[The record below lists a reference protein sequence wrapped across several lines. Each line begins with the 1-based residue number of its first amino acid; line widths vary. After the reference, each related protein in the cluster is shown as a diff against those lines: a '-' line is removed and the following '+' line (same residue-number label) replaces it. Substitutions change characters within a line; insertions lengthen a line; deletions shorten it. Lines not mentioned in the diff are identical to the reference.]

1 MFEEFVMRRIL
12 LPVLTL
18 AFASL
23 FVSEV
28 VAQAPVHNPGCHE
41 RFHLDFYRNKRWPQ
55 PFRQMD
61 TIAVMNFFEVQRN
74 NGWTLHNT
82 LGAAMYD
89 PATHTLTDSGVAH
102 VRWIVS
108 RAPQNRRVLFVLQGD
123 TQEQTAKRVESA
135 QIAVSRFVPTGPLP
149 KIYITD
155 IDAPGSSGAYQTAIV
170 RAMTDSVPA
179 PRLPSGSGG
188 AGAGGT
194 GLATP

>member
-1 MFEEFVMRRIL
+1 MQRKL
-12 LPVLTL
+12 LPLLML
-18 AFASL
+18 AFA
-23 FVSEV
+23 FGCASEV
-28 VAQAPVHNPGCHE
+28 VAQAPVQKRGFFE
-41 RFHLDFYRNKRWPQ
+41 QFHWDYFRNKRWPE

-61 TIAVMNFFEVQRN
+61 TISVMNFFEVQRN

-89 PATHTLTDSGVAH
+89 PATNTLTDSGISH
-102 VRWIVS
+102 VRWIVN
-108 RAPQNRRVLFVLQGD
+108 RAPQNRRVVFVLEGD
-123 TQEQTAKRVESA
+123 TQEITAKRVESA
-135 QIAVSRFVPTGPLP
+135 QIAISRFVPTGPLP

-155 IDAPGSSGAYQTAIV
+155 VDAPGSSGAYQTAIV